1 MATSTSNFDFSGFSV
16 DVFYFWNLKIKTF
29 AKFLVPLYKNSI
41 FFSQYK
47 WQQSKNKKKKLQ
59 KTPVLLLTCRSVW
72 WYLEN
77 LSWNGTG
84 YEKLRTSALV

>member
-16 DVFYFWNLKIKTF
+16 DLFYFWNLKIKTF

-47 WQQSKNKKKKLQ
+47 WQQSKNKQKKTTKNSCV
-59 KTPVLLLTCRSVW
+59 TVNVSFSVAVLRKPFLK
-72 WYLEN
+72 WYWL
-77 LSWNGTG
+77 
-84 YEKLRTSALV
+84 